1 MCTAI
6 ILALIRFVQ
15 IRAKCNLSYDRRA
28 SQLASALC
36 DEGERRDSYDTSF
49 ENFSHSQSPVT
60 LFLIFAFILR
70 TFLVYKAAKLCEENL
85 FYVMQLYAQEK
96 FNWFI
101 VHYLNVLTGQTF
113 QHDKAK
119 PIQRMILFST
129 RGGL

>member
-15 IRAKCNLSYDRRA
+15 IRTKCNLSYDRRA

-60 LFLIFAFILR
+60 LLLILLPLYYLR
-70 TFLVYKAAKLCEENL
+70 IF
-85 FYVMQLYAQEK
+85 
-96 FNWFI
+96 
-101 VHYLNVLTGQTF
+101 
-113 QHDKAK
+113 
-119 PIQRMILFST
+119 FSLQ
-129 RGGL
+129 GC